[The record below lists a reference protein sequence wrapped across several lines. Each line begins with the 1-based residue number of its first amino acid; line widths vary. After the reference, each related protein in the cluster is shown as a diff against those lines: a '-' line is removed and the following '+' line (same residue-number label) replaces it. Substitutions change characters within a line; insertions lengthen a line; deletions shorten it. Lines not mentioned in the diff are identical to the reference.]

1 MVRDSLLLQKQTIQ
15 APHARAARGPR
26 WTLGLGFYLFPT
38 TVCLTNRP
46 VKHAVFGVEVASDS
60 FRVATPTTAAG
71 MVTMVSAAAKGSTA
85 AEANRDPGTCWYAGF
100 SHSANALVDM

>member
-1 MVRDSLLLQKQTIQ
+1 MKSSPTLS
-15 APHARAARGPR
+15 
-26 WTLGLGFYLFPT
+26 WTLGLGLYLFPT

-46 VKHAVFGVEVASDS
+46 VKHAVFGVEVASGS

-71 MVTMVSAAAKGSTA
+71 MLTMVSAAAKGSTA
-85 AEANRDPGTCWYAGF
+85 AEASRDPGTCWYAGF